1 MLKLTGNTMSA
12 IAWPNCSLSLPAF
25 FGNQDF
31 EGFLNNLQDWELS
44 FKDKDKKLKP
54 QSVGKNKLN
63 SSAQR
68 QSVINA
74 SQLSTGPGANGKH
87 ESGNSKNIGI
97 AREDTK
103 STAATPSVD
112 TSSTAG
118 RYDFLRNYESISQL
132 QNGFKSEESSID
144 ANSEKE
150 AMSTSSRRSLKKQLT
165 AILEALHYHQLFVE
179 AEVDCTEALNLDDRY
194 IKAYSRRSTARK
206 ELGKL
211 KESIEDSE
219 FALRLEPQNQEVKKQ
234 YADVKLLYE
243 KEILRKAS
251 GALRDSV
258 QAMQNESKSEVQ
270 HNGHVQ
276 EIQPVSS
283 SSERTRAAT
292 IQEDRTKRNDKA
304 GKEELKASVQELA
317 ARAASLATAEAAKN
331 ITPPNSAYQFE
342 VSWRGLSGDRALQT
356 RLLKA
361 TSPVALPQIFKN
373 ALSAPILV
381 DLIRCIASFFS
392 DDMDLAVRYLENL
405 TKVSRF
411 DMIIMCLS
419 STDKTDLCKIWD
431 EVFLNKETLTEFADI
446 LGKLRSRYCLK
457 Q

>member
-1 MLKLTGNTMSA
+1 
-12 IAWPNCSLSLPAF
+12 
-25 FGNQDF
+25 DF

-44 FKDKDKKLKP
+44 LKDKDKKLKP
-54 QSVGKNKLN
+54 QSVGKDKLN

-68 QSVINA
+68 FSVINA

-87 ESGNSKNIGI
+87 GSEILKNIGI
-97 AREDTK
+97 AREDRK

-112 TSSTAG
+112 NSSTAG
-118 RYDFLRNYESISQL
+118 RYDFLRNYESINQL
-132 QNGFKSEESSID
+132 PSGFKSEESSID

-150 AMSTSSRRSLKKQLT
+150 AMSTLSRRSSKKQLT
-165 AILEALHYHQLFVE
+165 AILGALHYHQLFVE
-179 AEVDCTEALNLDDRY
+179 AEDDCTEALNLDDRY

-211 KESIEDSE
+211 KESIEDAE

-243 KEILRKAS
+243 KEILKKAS
-251 GALRDSV
+251 GALRGSV
-258 QAMQNESKSEVQ
+258 QGTQNERKSEVR

-276 EIQPVSS
+276 EIPPVSS
-283 SSERTRAAT
+283 SSERPRAAT

-342 VSWRGLSGDRALQT
+342 VSWRGLSGDRALQA
-356 RLLKA
+356 RLLKV

-373 ALSAPILV
+373 ALCALLLV
-381 DLIRCIASFFS
+381 DIIRCIATFFS
-392 DDMDLAVRYLENL
+392 DDMDLAVKYLENL

-411 DMIIMCLS
+411 DMIIMCLP
-419 STDKTDLCKIWD
+419 STDKTDLCKIWND
-431 EVFLNKETLTEFADI
+431 VFLNKEVPREFADI
-446 LGKLRSRYCLK
+446 LGKLGPRYCLK